1 MKKVFKNSFWFVCI
15 MLILAACGG
24 GTDSTSGSS
33 SEGSGEGDKSSGSK
47 EKIVLKLAT
56 HEAPDAFFSSTVTVP
71 FMERVEELTE
81 GQVEFEFYPSQQLG
95 NVSDYLDL
103 TSQGVTD
110 IAFFIPSYTSD
121 RMPYS
126 SSIASFPGLIS
137 SSNQGSNAFHEL
149 IQQDLVLEE
158 DYLKNGVRPLVG
170 YVTNPYDLFS
180 TKGLVS
186 APDDLK
192 GQQVRSSGAFMS
204 ALIEHFGGTPVTI
217 ATPELYE
224 GMEKGIVDQV
234 AQYSTTLD
242 SFGLGELIKY
252 GTQGVSFGAGS
263 CGFIINENVWQSLP
277 ENIQQAMLQAGKEVA
292 DSGSKADDEQNEK
305 ILAEWSKN
313 MEIKPLT
320 DSEKNEWKEMFN
332 EFNNSYVEEQKANGS
347 NIGEVLAQYEELLG
361 QRE

>member
-1 MKKVFKNSFWFVCI
+1 MNKKFVVSFLVLCFVVI
-15 MLILAACGG
+15 MTACGG
-24 GTDSTSGSS
+24 TSNTGGSTSND
-33 SEGSGEGDKSSGSK
+33 GDKK
-47 EKIVLKLAT
+47 PAADTDKKKIVLKFAS
-56 HEAPDAFFSSTVTVP
+56 HEAPEAFFSETVTKP
-71 FMERVEELTE
+71 FMERVEELTD

-126 SSIASFPGLIS
+126 SSVAGFPGLFS
-137 SSNQGSNAFHEL
+137 SSNQGTKAFHEL
-149 IQQDLVLEE
+149 IQQGTVLET
-158 DYLKNGVRPLVG
+158 DYLKNNVRPLLG

-180 TKGLVS
+180 TKKLAATPG
-186 APDDLK
+186 DLK

-204 ALIEHFGGTPVTI
+204 GLIEKFGGTPVTI

-234 AQYSTTLD
+234 GQYSTTLD
-242 SFGLGELIKY
+242 SFGLGELIKF

-277 ENIQQAMLQAGKEVA
+277 EDVQKAFQKAATEVA
-292 DSGSKADDEQNEK
+292 DSGSQADDDQNVK
-305 ILAEWSKN
+305 IIGEWSKT
-313 MEIKPLT
+313 MEIKTLS
-320 DSEKNEWKEMFN
+320 DSEKKAWTKIYD
-332 EFNNSYVEEQKANGS
+332 EFNAEWVKEQEKSGS
-347 NIGEVLAQYEELLG
+347 KIGEVLDQFKELLVK
-361 QRE
+361 Q

>member
-1 MKKVFKNSFWFVCI
+1 MNKKLMVSFLVLCFVVI
-15 MLILAACGG
+15 MTACGG
-24 GTDSTSGSS
+24 TSNTGGSTSN
-33 SEGSGEGDKSSGSK
+33 EGDKK
-47 EKIVLKLAT
+47 PAADTDKKKIVLKFAS
-56 HEAPDAFFSSTVTVP
+56 HEAPEAFFSETVTKP
-71 FMERVEELTE
+71 FMERVEELTD

-126 SSIASFPGLIS
+126 SSVAGFPGLFT
-137 SSNQGSNAFHEL
+137 SSNE
-149 IQQDLVLEE
+149 
-158 DYLKNGVRPLVG
+158 RPLLG

-180 TKGLVS
+180 TKKLAATPG
-186 APDDLK
+186 DLK

-204 ALIEHFGGTPVTI
+204 GLIEKFGGTPVTI

-234 AQYSTTLD
+234 GQYSTTLD
-242 SFGLGELIKY
+242 SFGLGELIKF

-277 ENIQQAMLQAGKEVA
+277 EDVQKAFQKAATEVA
-292 DSGSKADDEQNEK
+292 DSGSQADDDQNVK
-305 ILAEWSKN
+305 IIKEWSKT
-313 MEIKPLT
+313 MEIKTLS
-320 DSEKNEWKEMFN
+320 DSEKKAWTKIYD
-332 EFNNSYVEEQKANGS
+332 EFNAEWVKEQEKSGS
-347 NIGEVLAQYEELLG
+347 KIGEVLDQFKELIAK
-361 QRE
+361 Q